1 MKKLLI
7 KNMVCNRCKTLLEQE
22 FAKAG
27 ISIHAI
33 ELGEITYKDEGDV
46 DEAAIENILKSNGFE
61 WVRDTA
67 EMIIENIK
75 IELINIINND
85 TLDEVENISK
95 YLSKSLN
102 KEYSILSKM
111 FSRKEGITI
120 EKYFIH
126 LKIEKAKELIQMDK
140 LNFSEIGYRLNYKS
154 SSHLAS
160 QFKSVTGMAMG
171 EYKKLQQ
178 WDRKP
183 LDKIM

>member
-1 MKKLLI
+1 
-7 KNMVCNRCKTLLEQE
+7 MVCSRCKTLLEQE

-33 ELGEITYKDEGDV
+33 ELGEITYKEEGDI
-46 DEAAIENILKSNGFE
+46 DEAAIEKILKSNGFE

-75 IELINIINND
+75 IELINTINND
-85 TLDEVENISK
+85 TLAEVDNISK
-95 YLSKSLN
+95 YLSNRLN
-102 KEYSILSKM
+102 KEYSVLSKM

-120 EKYFIH
+120 EKYYIH
-126 LKIEKAKELIQMDK
+126 LKIEKAKEFIQMDK

-171 EYKKLQQ
+171 QYKKLQQ